1 MDDSKN
7 RIPLQ
12 LSGGIV
18 TVPIRYEL
26 THSILEYLK
35 RDLICY
41 LEEHKHVFA
50 LVFDLNGVKIL
61 DADNFEAL
69 QKLLKMLS
77 IMGKKVMLCGLASG
91 IVSSIIDME
100 INIKNLAT
108 ALDLNSALITLNQPK
123 E

>member
-1 MDDSKN
+1 MEDSKN

-12 LSGGIV
+12 LSGGII

-26 THSILEYLK
+26 THSIIEYLK
-35 RDLICY
+35 QDLILF
-41 LEEHKHVFA
+41 LENHKHAFA

-61 DADNFEAL
+61 DSDNFEEL
-69 QKLLKMLS
+69 QKLIKMLS

-100 INIKNLAT
+100 INVKNLAT
-108 ALDLNSALITLNQPK
+108 ALDLNSALTALNRYK
-123 E
+123 